1 MDITSLK
8 EFLAL
13 AETQNFWEAS
23 DLLFM
28 NESTLSKHIKKL
40 ETELSV
46 PLFDRNTRRVSLTSY
61 GESLIPYAKSI
72 VEQARQFQEE
82 LAKQIQTESQT
93 LILGVIPSMVQYRIT
108 DILVDFRK
116 KHPEKNVQI
125 LEGDTND
132 LLEALIHRKCSL
144 AFLRD
149 SSLHPIDPELFEKIP
164 YTKDRLCVLLP
175 ASHPLASRHNISM
188 MELASED
195 FVVLNRETLLHQ
207 IFTSLCE
214 LAGFNPRIAI
224 ECKRLD
230 SIFDLV
236 AQHMGISLL
245 TDKHFSA
252 CLGVHVRNDL
262 VIIPLEP
269 EMYSL
274 TYLCYLKNAPLNAT
288 AREML
293 QYMKDTKQVLKMGV
307 CKERDLC

>member
-23 DLLFM
+23 ELLFM

-46 PLFDRNTRRVSLTSY
+46 PLFDRNTRRVSLTPY
-61 GESLIPYAKSI
+61 GESLIPYAKAI
-72 VEQARQFQEE
+72 VGQAQQFQEE
-82 LAKQIQTESQT
+82 LARQIQAESQT
-93 LILGVIPSMVQYRIT
+93 LMLGVIPSMVQYRIT
-108 DILVDFRK
+108 NILVDFRK
-116 KHPEKNVQI
+116 KHPGKNVQI
-125 LEGDTND
+125 LEGDTNE

-149 SSLHPIDPELFEKIP
+149 SSLHPIDSELFEKLP

-175 ASHPLASRHNISM
+175 ASHPLASRRSISM

-195 FVVLNRETLLHQ
+195 FVVLNRGTLLHQ

-214 LAGFNPRIAI
+214 LSGFKPQIAI
-224 ECKRLD
+224 ECERLE

-245 TDKHFSA
+245 TDKHFHASPRD
-252 CLGVHVRNDL
+252 HSRNDL
-262 VIIPLEP
+262 IMVPLEP
-269 EMYSL
+269 EMYSQ

-293 QYMKDTKQVLKMGV
+293 QYMKDYVKL
-307 CKERDLC
+307 

>member
-23 DLLFM
+23 ELLFM

-46 PLFDRNTRRVSLTSY
+46 PLFDRNTRRVSLTPY
-61 GESLIPYAKSI
+61 GESLIPYAKAI
-72 VEQARQFQEE
+72 VGQAQQFQEE
-82 LAKQIQTESQT
+82 LARQIQAESQT
-93 LILGVIPSMVQYRIT
+93 LMLGVIPSMVQYRIT
-108 DILVDFRK
+108 NILVDFRK
-116 KHPEKNVQI
+116 KHPGKNVQI
-125 LEGDTND
+125 LEGDTNE

-149 SSLHPIDPELFEKIP
+149 SSLHPIDSELFEKLP

-175 ASHPLASRHNISM
+175 ASHPLTSRRSISM

-195 FVVLNRETLLHQ
+195 FVVLNRGTLLHQ

-214 LAGFNPRIAI
+214 LSGFKPQIAI
-224 ECKRLD
+224 ECERLE

-245 TDKHFSA
+245 TDKHFHASPRD
-252 CLGVHVRNDL
+252 HSRNDL
-262 VIIPLEP
+262 IMVPLEP
-269 EMYSL
+269 EMYSQ

-293 QYMKDTKQVLKMGV
+293 QYMKDYVKL
-307 CKERDLC
+307 

>member
-1 MDITSLK
+1 MDITNLK

-23 DLLFM
+23 AILFM

-46 PLFDRNTRRVSLTSY
+46 PLFDRNTRRVSLTPY
-61 GESLIPYAKSI
+61 GESLIPYAQAI
-72 VEQARQFQEE
+72 VEQAQQFQEE
-82 LAKQIQTESQT
+82 LARQIQTESRT
-93 LILGVIPSMVQYRIT
+93 LILGVIPTMVQYRIT
-108 DILVDFRK
+108 DILASFRK
-116 KHPEKNVQI
+116 MHPHKIVQI
-125 LEGDTND
+125 LESDTND
-132 LLEALIHRKCSL
+132 LIEALIHRKCSL

-149 SSLHPIDPELFEKIP
+149 SSLRPIDPELFEKIP

-175 ASHPLASRHNISM
+175 TSHPLASRRSISM
-188 MELASED
+188 LELASED
-195 FVVLNRETLLHQ
+195 FVVLNRGTLLHQ

-214 LAGFNPRIAI
+214 LSGFEPKIAI
-224 ECKRLD
+224 ECKRMD

-245 TDKHFSA
+245 TDKHFDVSSKYNFQ
-252 CLGVHVRNDL
+252 NDL
-262 VIIPLEP
+262 VMVPLEP
-269 EMYSL
+269 ELYSQ

-293 QYMKDTKQVLKMGV
+293 QYMKDYVKL
-307 CKERDLC
+307 